1 MRCTKVEATFV
12 AGIGIF
18 LVGAACLIAVEVS
31 NVFPAREEQT
41 FKEINCTIAS
51 GNMDAKGKCS
61 DNKQD
66 DTKYPCLR
74 IYVLCGNSASSN
86 VLLRSEKPRLLSKDY
101 YSLEKQVYHD
111 GVMLYR

>member
-1 MRCTKVEATFV
+1 MRFTKAEATFV

-18 LVGAACLIAVEVS
+18 LVGTASLIAVVVS
-31 NVFPAREEQT
+31 NVFPARQEQT
-41 FKEINCTIAS
+41 FKEINCTISS

-74 IYVLCGNSASSN
+74 VYVLCGNNASSN
-86 VLLRSEKPRLLSKDY
+86 GLLRSKKPRLLSKDY
-101 YSLEKQVYHD
+101 YSLDKQVDHD
-111 GVMLYR
+111 VVV